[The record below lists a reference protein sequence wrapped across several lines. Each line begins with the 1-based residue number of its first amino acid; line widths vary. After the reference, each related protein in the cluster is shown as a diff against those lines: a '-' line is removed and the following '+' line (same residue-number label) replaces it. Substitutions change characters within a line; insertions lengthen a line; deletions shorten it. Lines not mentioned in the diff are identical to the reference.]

1 MASRRFGK
9 KTRRVRN
16 KSNKRGKSKS
26 KSRSGRQWITA
37 VGAAEETLRRTG
49 SYDKARQTLR
59 NQALS
64 NARRL
69 FGAVGERM

>member
-9 KTRRVRN
+9 KTRRVRI
-16 KSNKRGKSKS
+16 KSNKRG

-37 VGAAEETLRRTG
+37 VGAAEMTLRRTG

>member
-1 MASRRFGK
+1 MASKRFGK
-9 KTRRVRN
+9 KTRRIRN

-26 KSRSGRQWITA
+26 RSGRRWITA

-69 FGAVGERM
+69 FGAVGERL

>member
-1 MASRRFGK
+1 MASKRFGK

-26 KSRSGRQWITA
+26 RSGRQWITA
-37 VGAAEETLRRTG
+37 VGAAEMTLRRTG

-69 FGAVGERM
+69 FGAVGERL